1 MNYGHNYCGYNNQ
14 NKEWR
19 TGIIMTV
26 VHSKYPSIFS
36 IDTIVIAKDNELLDE
51 LKSL

>member
-19 TGIIMTV
+19 TGIIMNSFVLFTF
-26 VHSKYPSIFS
+26 KW
-36 IDTIVIAKDNELLDE
+36 LW
-51 LKSL
+51 